1 MTVQQLFSKSFL
13 WCVIYKWKFLI
24 PNDIRPPTMAIA
36 ILLSRYHKPTTLT
49 RMSELQ
55 QCALRLLSFIFF
67 QVFCLLWYF
76 AIFPTSLVYR
86 FNTYI
91 HDLQRLINT
100 VSCLLSR
107 DSFSFC
113 HSQKKHPHF
122 LQKDKRVRPYR
133 MFY

>member
-1 MTVQQLFSKSFL
+1 MDLGKNISFQ
-13 WCVIYKWKFLI
+13 VIWKGNLSSLMCHVYCQVINYII
-24 PNDIRPPTMAIA
+24 PNDISPPTTAIA
-36 ILLSRYHKPTTLT
+36 ILLSCYHKPTTLT
-49 RMSELQ
+49 RMFELQ

-113 HSQKKHPHF
+113 HSQKQAPSF
-122 LQKDKRVRPYR
+122 FAKR
-133 MFY
+133 